1 MRTSTLPVRRLRRHE
16 RNQWILHT
24 ERHIPD
30 GSTEFAPACSL
41 HSDHH
46 VLHRPG
52 ERAGDV
58 GVQHQRPN
66 ASGIHGGEVGFD
78 AVLGARGSQL
88 QLVLNTVYHLETSPG
103 NIPYEMYA
111 TIKNNPRVKLAI
123 PYALGDNY
131 QGFRIVGSTEDLFNE
146 FEYQKGKKFEFQ
158 KGGRAFDTA
167 RREAVIGSFV
177 AQKTG
182 LGLGDRKDFQ
192 TRIMASF
199 ADRWTRKSA
208 SWGFKTDQH
217 PLGSSDLDPDRGIYR
232 MTGHVLRGT
241 GEQYTAEAG
250 KEIPDEHKEVSAVML
265 KFKGPQDGMLMD
277 QTINKQGKVA
287 TLAWPIGRVMMD
299 LFNKIGWVTR
309 VLTLVSYLVVL
320 VAAASILA
328 SLYNTINERRRD
340 FAILRSLGARRRTI
354 FSAIILESSIIAL
367 MGSLLGFVV
376 YAIILGVTTLVI
388 RSQTGVVLDIF
399 SPHPILILAPIGM
412 TVVGAISGIFPAIK
426 AYTTDIASNL
436 TPIS

>member
-1 MRTSTLPVRRLRRHE
+1 
-16 RNQWILHT
+16 
-24 ERHIPD
+24 
-30 GSTEFAPACSL
+30 
-41 HSDHH
+41 
-46 VLHRPG
+46 
-52 ERAGDV
+52 
-58 GVQHQRPN
+58 
-66 ASGIHGGEVGFD
+66 
-78 AVLGARGSQL
+78 
-88 QLVLNTVYHLETSPG
+88 
-103 NIPYEMYA
+103 
-111 TIKNNPRVKLAI
+111 
-123 PYALGDNY
+123 
-131 QGFRIVGSTEDLFNE
+131 
-146 FEYQKGKKFEFQ
+146 
-158 KGGRAFDTA
+158 
-167 RREAVIGSFV
+167 
-177 AQKTG
+177 
-182 LGLGDRKDFQ
+182 
-192 TRIMASF
+192 
-199 ADRWTRKSA
+199 
-208 SWGFKTDQH
+208 
-217 PLGSSDLDPDRGIYR
+217 
-232 MTGHVLRGT
+232 
-241 GEQYTAEAG
+241 EAG

-320 VAAASILA
+320 VAAASILVC
-328 SLYNTINERRRD
+328 LYNTSNERRRD
-340 FAILRSLGARRRTI
+340 FAFLRSLGARRRTI

>member
-1 MRTSTLPVRRLRRHE
+1 MVRRSLRQHA
-16 RNQWILHT
+16 L
-24 ERHIPD
+24 
-30 GSTEFAPACSL
+30 STAITMFSIAL
-41 HSDHH
+41 
-46 VLHRPG
+46 
-52 ERAGDV
+52 
-58 GVQHQRPN
+58 
-66 ASGIHGGEVGFD
+66 ASGLVMSVFSINDQTRAAFTGGEVGFD

-131 QGFRIVGSTEDLFNE
+131 QGFRIVGTTEDLFEE

-182 LGLGDRKDFQ
+182 LGLGDKFNAYHGLIYDPNMRHEEEYVVVGVLKP
-192 TRIMASF
+192 TNTPS
-199 ADRWTRKSA
+199 DRVIWI
-208 SWGFKTDQH
+208 
-217 PLGSSDLDPDRGIYR
+217 PIEGIYR

-426 AYTTDIASNL
+426 AYATDIASNL